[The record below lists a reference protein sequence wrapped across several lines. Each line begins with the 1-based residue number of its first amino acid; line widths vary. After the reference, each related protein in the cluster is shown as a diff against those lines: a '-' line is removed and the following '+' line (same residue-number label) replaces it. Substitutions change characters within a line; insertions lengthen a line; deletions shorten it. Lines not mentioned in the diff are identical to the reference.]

1 MIDPREIRAGN
12 WVIKITGKDN
22 NAKSFFEYKAITIDE
37 YYYTFARVCFPIKIT
52 AEILGKCA
60 FKHEFGDWY
69 INRPAE
75 GIDGGMPF
83 LRYRHQDNCWYLD
96 KIKLWSQPV
105 YLHQLQNLFYALS
118 NEELNVQ
125 LERFENIAVIGPVKL
140 FVNIIQGDEDQGLHL
155 NKRNM

>member
-12 WVIKITGKDN
+12 WVIKITGKDIN
-22 NAKSFFEYKAITIDE
+22 TQSFFEYKAIAFDE

-52 AEILGKCA
+52 PAILGECG

-75 GIDGGMPF
+75 GIDDGLPF
-83 LRYRHQDNCWYLD
+83 LRYRRDDSCWYLG
-96 KIKLWSQPV
+96 KIKLLSQPV

-118 NEELNVQ
+118 NEELNVH
-125 LERFENIAVIGPVKL
+125 LRKFENVATIETKL
-140 FVNIIQGDEDQGLHL
+140 LGKSVSVS
-155 NKRNM
+155 